1 VGTSTAIWPTSLS
14 SKPNARTQGFCD
26 FADPAPRQATC
37 PPRAGLV
44 CAVCGRCNR
53 FAVGAP
59 AVHGCRV
66 QQRWHHEAGCRWGRQ
81 RPRQRPQPGLPLV
94 RIRGTA
100 ATHFSHNPHP
110 CLPLRACN
118 ARHCCC
124 AYCRKHRAPTAF
136 TRTTYASVLIF
147 GIQERAQAA
156 PWYEFKTTERLK

>member
-1 VGTSTAIWPTSLS
+1 MGTNTAIWPTSLS
-14 SKPNARTQGFCD
+14 SKPTARTQGFCD
-26 FADPAPRQATC
+26 SADPAPRQPTC
-37 PPRAGLV
+37 PPRAGVV